1 MKKKS
6 AIILLLLLAVCLV
19 ACGNADNSADEKELI
34 YIDSED
40 NSGYDTSPIELVCVA
55 DEAIVLRVSKDYV
68 NQYALS
74 SNYCTEYLDEK
85 GMNIASIVFSESEE
99 YIICR
104 MNFSGDSNSLTSE
117 YEGVI
122 EKNDDYIFIL
132 KGEHDEVKSGIKT
145 TKNFKSTMVPT
156 DGMPTMY
163 SIRVEYMQDF
173 PEFLMDNDEAPSE
186 GSKPTGEDETSATI
200 PIESQNGDVKA
211 TSYYKTVTC
220 YADAIYYIFED
231 MHHFG
236 NNNVPAGS
244 IWGEQVRLIM
254 NYDSSTG
261 ELLSANVEMFVE
273 LSSGDEDDELIS
285 AIKKTGYDKYFLNY
299 NKVVLEKYDDG
310 SSHIVKISSPLGNL
324 TEMIQEGPGV
334 SLEQDV
340 DSYLVWEQNIEELI
354 ESVKSFEA
362 NGLNVEEGS
371 NYIVNPLNG
380 IRYEWR

>member
-1 MKKKS
+1 
-6 AIILLLLLAVCLV
+6 
-19 ACGNADNSADEKELI
+19 
-34 YIDSED
+34 
-40 NSGYDTSPIELVCVA
+40 
-55 DEAIVLRVSKDYV
+55 
-68 NQYALS
+68 
-74 SNYCTEYLDEK
+74 
-85 GMNIASIVFSESEE
+85 
-99 YIICR
+99 
-104 MNFSGDSNSLTSE
+104 
-117 YEGVI
+117 
-122 EKNDDYIFIL
+122 
-132 KGEHDEVKSGIKT
+132 
-145 TKNFKSTMVPT
+145 
-156 DGMPTMY
+156 
-163 SIRVEYMQDF
+163 
-173 PEFLMDNDEAPSE
+173 MDNDEAPSE